1 MEAAHR
7 HPATIA
13 EGHITIPLPTRL
25 VTRTMAQITT
35 PAVTIVEAETA
46 EVVTPVG
53 VTAGVTAGVTD
64 ERVDRPHTN
73 FLFSFT
79 GAPLPLFAT
88 IGSLGLFHRRDR
100 RSKGQQN
107 RNSQT
112 EMKRPTL
119 VLRGARAFAGGS

>member
-46 EVVTPVG
+46 VG
-53 VTAGVTAGVTD
+53 VTE
-64 ERVDRPHTN
+64 ERVDRLHTN
-73 FLFSFT
+73 FLFPFA

-88 IGSLGLFHRRDR
+88 TGSLGLRIQHIRTHGIKFPLGPFEGSGCSIAVIADPNGNKIGIH
-100 RSKGQQN
+100 
-107 RNSQT
+107 
-112 EMKRPTL
+112 KRK
-119 VLRGARAFAGGS
+119 